1 MPKKAMETLT
11 ETMFYVLMV
20 FQQGPLCGTDAAEQI
35 RLRSD
40 GRLRLGPATLYTILA
55 RFLQEKYITEIQVE
69 GRKRTYAV
77 TDRGREAYQDELER
91 LRRCLQDAEKGDC
104 HENGTANT

>member
-20 FQQGPLCGTDAAEQI
+20 FQKEPMCGIDASNEI
-35 RLRSD
+35 SRRSG

-55 RFLQEKYITEIQVE
+55 RFLQEKYIEELQVE
-69 GRKRTYAV
+69 GHKRTYAV
-77 TDRGREAYQDELER
+77 TDKGKHAYQEELLR
-91 LRRCLQDAEKGDC
+91 LRRCLEDAEKGDF
-104 HENGTANT
+104 HGQE

>member
-11 ETMFYVLMV
+11 ETMFYVLMA
-20 FQQGPLCGTDAAEQI
+20 FQQGPLCGTDAAELI
-35 RLRSD
+35 LRRSG

-55 RFLQEKYITEIQVE
+55 RFLQQKYITEIQVE

-77 TDRGREAYQDELER
+77 TLLGIRAYQEELAR
-91 LRRCLQDAEKGDC
+91 LRRCLADAEKGDS
-104 HENGTANT
+104 HEDC